1 MKSSV
6 IKAGKA
12 EIKVLADLVSGEGSH
27 PGLQEASFVPWVP
40 ELFPGC
46 LCECSESILGSLPLL
61 AAAPAWSDSGSTL

>member
-1 MKSSV
+1 MKSLV

-12 EIKVLADLVSGEGSH
+12 EIEVLADLVSGEGSH

-46 LCECSESILGSLPLL
+46 LCECSESIHSWVSSSSYNGTGLF
-61 AAAPAWSDSGSTL
+61 